1 MSLPQIRADWAQ
13 HMVYGA
19 WVGAAGAAV
28 VMVLERVLGWHGLG
42 LSAPAACLLAAALA
56 GAAKELAD
64 WVSNR
69 RARAY
74 AARWGMSL
82 TGSSVSA
89 HEVAAGDVVATVVG
103 ALPVAVPMFLA
114 LWR

>member
-1 MSLPQIRADWAQ
+1 
-13 HMVYGA
+13 MVYGA

-69 RARAY
+69 RARAD
-74 AARWGMSL
+74 AARWGMSVA
-82 TGSSVSA
+82 GMSVAGLSVPA
-89 HEVAAGDVVATVVG
+89 HEVAAGDVVATVAG
-103 ALPVAVPMFLA
+103 ALPVAVPLFLA